1 MRKIKMV
8 LCSALAVT
16 VVLSG
21 CGDTGAV
28 EKTGESGTQAAETT
42 VEAAVTSKA
51 MKSEENETEEN
62 GKEEAAYQVQTDL
75 KPSEGLLF
83 ESREDGTCVLTGI
96 GICTDTELV
105 IPAYSPD
112 GERVALVEENAFMS
126 LEDVNSVTFLN
137 FEGEIDKRAFQYGEM
152 TEVRFI
158 GGAPVVGE
166 SVFSSCEDLVAVSF
180 EDCSLQVNEHSFLS
194 AGKNMEVSFLRCSG
208 LLDDRA
214 FQYADLAKLFVAES
228 ELEMGESVFSS
239 CEDLLNMDFSD
250 SSIVAGEHTFMG
262 SGDEAVVQMTGC
274 SVKLDDRVFQYAS
287 LSSLS
292 VKDST
297 LETGDSTFS
306 SCEDLATVVLDG
318 DSIILGENAFLS
330 CEDLVDVKICEERD
344 GSKVEIDDRA
354 FQYCEKLES
363 VAIGGDEVRIGEYA
377 FGESAE
383 NLSVSVQGK
392 EYRAK
397 NLEKGY
403 E

>member
-1 MRKIKMV
+1 MRKMKMV
-8 LCSALAVT
+8 WYSALAVS

-21 CGDTGAV
+21 CGNTGTV
-28 EKTGESGTQAAETT
+28 EKTDESGTQAVETT
-42 VEAAVTSKA
+42 VEATEV
-51 MKSEENETEEN
+51 SEVLKPEES
-62 GKEEAAYQVQTDL
+62 GKEEVTHQVQADL
-75 KPSEGLLF
+75 KPSEGLMF
-83 ESREDGTCVLTGI
+83 EHNEDGTCMLTGI
-96 GICTDTELV
+96 GICTDAELV

-112 GERVALVEENAFMS
+112 GERVALVEENAFMN
-126 LEDVNSVTFLN
+126 LKDVNSVTFLN

-152 TEVRFI
+152 TEVRFV
-158 GGAPVVGE
+158 GGAPVIGE
-166 SVFSSCEDLVAVSF
+166 SVFSSCEEIVSVSF
-180 EDCSLQVNEHSFLS
+180 EDCSVQIDEHSFLS
-194 AGKNMEVSFLRCSG
+194 AGKDMEVSFLRCSG

-214 FQYADLAKLFVAES
+214 FQYADLTKLSVAES
-228 ELEMGESVFSS
+228 ELERGESVFSS

-297 LETGDSTFS
+297 METGESTFS

-318 DSIILGENAFLS
+318 DSIILGENAFLG
-330 CEDLVDVKICEERD
+330 CEDLVDVKICEGRD
-344 GSKVEIDDRA
+344 ESAVEIDDRA

-363 VAIGGDEVRIGEYA
+363 AVIGGDEVRIGEYA
-377 FGESAE
+377 FWGCAE
-383 NLSVSVQGK
+383 NLSVTIQGK
-392 EYRAK
+392 KYRAE

>member
-8 LCSALAVT
+8 LCSALAVS

-21 CGDTGAV
+21 CGNTGDV
-28 EKTGESGTQAAETT
+28 EKTGESGMQAVETT
-42 VEAAVTSKA
+42 AEATEI
-51 MKSEENETEEN
+51 SEVLKPEEKETGES
-62 GKEEAAYQVQTDL
+62 GKEEVVPQVQTDL
-75 KPSEGLLF
+75 KPSEGLMF
-83 ESREDGTCVLTGI
+83 ERKEDGTCVLTGI

-112 GERVALVEENAFMS
+112 GERVALVEENVFMS

-137 FEGEIDKRAFQYGEM
+137 FEGKIDKRAFQYGEM

-180 EDCSLQVNEHSFLS
+180 EDCLIQIDEHSFLS
-194 AGKNMEVSFLRCSG
+194 AGKDMEVSFLRCSG

-214 FQYADLAKLFVAES
+214 FQYADLTKLSVAGS

-274 SVKLDDRVFQYAS
+274 SVKLDDRAFQYAS

-297 LETGDSTFS
+297 LETGESTFS
-306 SCEDLATVVLDG
+306 SCEELVIVVLDG
-318 DSIILGENAFLS
+318 DSIILGENTFLS
-330 CEDLVDVKICEERD
+330 CEDLVDVKICEGRD
-344 GSKVEIDDRA
+344 ESAVEIDDRA

-363 VAIGGDEVRIGEYA
+363 AVIGGDEVRIGEYA
-377 FGESAE
+377 FWECAE
-383 NLSVSVQGK
+383 NLSVTIQGK
-392 EYRAK
+392 EYRAE

>member
-21 CGDTGAV
+21 CKNTGDV
-28 EKTGESGTQAAETT
+28 EKNGESGTQAAETT
-42 VEAAVTSKA
+42 AEATVGSEAL
-51 MKSEENETEEN
+51 KSEEKETEEN
-62 GKEEAAYQVQTDL
+62 GKEEAAHQVQTDL
-75 KPSEGLLF
+75 KPSEGLMF
-83 ESREDGTCVLTGI
+83 ERNEDGTCVLTGI

-112 GERVALVEENAFMS
+112 EERVALVEENVFMS

-152 TEVRFI
+152 VEVRFI
-158 GGAPVVGE
+158 GGTPIIGE
-166 SVFSSCEDLVAVSF
+166 SAFSSCEDIVSVSF
-180 EDCSLQVNEHSFLS
+180 EDCAAQVDEHAFLS
-194 AGKNMEVSFLRCSG
+194 AGKDMEVLFLRCSG

-214 FQYADLAKLFVAES
+214 FQYADLTKLSVAES

-274 SVKLDDRVFQYAS
+274 SVKLDDRAFQYAS

-297 LETGDSTFS
+297 LETGESTFS
-306 SCEDLATVVLDG
+306 SCENLATVVLDG
-318 DSIILGENAFLS
+318 DSIILGENAFLG

-363 VAIGGDEVRIGEYA
+363 VAIGGDEVRIGEYV